1 MFEGDIVFLPMI
13 PLIVASIIVV
23 VLRGKMSSNYI
34 TSISSM
40 ISCGLMLYV
49 SYRVLILNRLIG
61 SSIWIGPKLPGVP
74 VNFFRICFL
83 IDSLS
88 AIFVFILGLVGFL
101 ASLYSISYMSRFYDK
116 EHIGFYGFNYMIFL
130 LSMYLTLT
138 TRDLFWFI
146 IFWEIMTLSSQF
158 LVSFEKDKKKAV
170 WAGYKYFT
178 ITKAGSEILIV
189 GILLL
194 IIFYCGMKTDFL
206 VLKLVAKPNRLLNNI
221 IIALLFI
228 GLAVKASLTPFHTWL
243 PDAHPEAPSHVS
255 ALLGGVM
262 IKIPI
267 YMMFRLYYFFFRPSL
282 LWGIIV
288 SIIGIITVLIGAF
301 YALVQED
308 SKRLL
313 AYSSIEN
320 IGIIILG
327 LGASLSF
334 LSVNSSFYNILGAL
348 ALFAS
353 LYHVVNHAICKSLL
367 FLVAG
372 SIIYRTGSRDL
383 DVLGGLSK
391 YMPLTALAAII
402 GMLSITGIPPFNGFI
417 SKWLLYSSTI
427 GSGTPYVI
435 LGIILLFA
443 GGLTIAIYIKFYTTI
458 FTRPPKK
465 PYTGEIKESPPTIT
479 LPLISLAI
487 LCIIFGLFPII
498 PWHIV
503 GDFIQ
508 RIYPLRGFIGIYPG
522 LIIVPTV
529 SIAYP
534 LLLLLVL
541 VSIIFPILFAIY
553 FGSGKSVSTTWA
565 SGVLFRS
572 NPMSVSSRSYYNV
585 FRTIF
590 SEIYSI
596 GDKLY
601 SIFILKTSNALR
613 KLFEAIHN
621 VIENP
626 PYMIILFLLLILV
639 YCIILWTGW
648 YIID

>member
-1 MFEGDIVFLPMI
+1 LFEGDIVFLPMI
-13 PLIVASIIVV
+13 PLIIASIITVSF
-23 VLRGKMSSNYI
+23 RGKISNYI

-40 ISCGLMLYV
+40 ISCALMLYI
-49 SYRVLILNRLIG
+49 SYKVLILNQVIR
-61 SSIWIGPKLPGVP
+61 SSIRIGPELPGIP
-74 VNFFRICFL
+74 MNFLSIRFL

-88 AIFVFILGLVGFL
+88 GIFIFILGLVGFL
-101 ASLYSISYMSRFYDK
+101 ASLYSISYMSRFYGK
-116 EHIGFYGFNYMIFL
+116 EHLGFYGFNYMVFL

-146 IFWEIMTLSSQF
+146 VFWEIMTLSSQF
-158 LVSFEKDKKKAV
+158 LVSFEKEKRRAV

-178 ITKAGSEILIV
+178 ITKAGSELLII

-194 IIFYCGMKTDFL
+194 IIFYCGMNTDFL
-206 VLKLVAKPNRLLNNI
+206 VLRYVMKPGKLLNNI

-228 GLAVKASLTPFHTWL
+228 GLSVKASLTPFHTWL

-255 ALLGGVM
+255 ALLSGVM
-262 IKIPI
+262 IKVPI

-288 SIIGIITVLIGAF
+288 SIMGIITVLIGAF
-301 YALVQED
+301 YALIQED

-327 LGASLSF
+327 LGVSLSF
-334 LSVNSSFYNILGAL
+334 LSINNISYNVLGAI

-353 LYHVVNHAICKSLL
+353 LYHVLNHAIYKSLL
-367 FLVAG
+367 FMVAG
-372 SIIYRTGSRDL
+372 SIYYRTGSRDL

-391 YMPLTALAAII
+391 HMPLTALAAII
-402 GMLSITGIPPFNGFI
+402 GILSITGIPPFNGFT

-435 LGIILLFA
+435 MGILLLFA
-443 GGLTIAIYIKFYTTI
+443 GSITIAVYIKFYTTI

-465 PYTGEIKESPPTIT
+465 PYTREIKESPPTIT

-487 LCIIFGLFPII
+487 LCILFGLFPII
-498 PWHIV
+498 PWYII
-503 GDFIQ
+503 GGFIQ
-508 RIYPLRGFIGIYPG
+508 KIYPLRSYIGIYPG
-522 LIIVPTV
+522 LIIVPTI
-529 SIAYP
+529 SIAFP

-541 VSIIFPILFAIY
+541 ASIIFPLLFAIY
-553 FGSGKSVSTTWA
+553 LGYKKSISITWA
-565 SGVLFRS
+565 SGILYKS
-572 NPMSVSSRSYYNV
+572 GPMSVSSRSYYNV
-585 FRTIF
+585 FCTIF
-590 SEIYSI
+590 SEVYSV
-596 GDKLY
+596 GETLY
-601 SIFILKTSNALR
+601 NIFILRTSSALR
-613 KLFEAIHN
+613 KLFEAIYY

-626 PYMIILFLLLILV
+626 PYMIILFLLLILLN
-639 YCIILWTGW
+639 YIIIWTGW